1 MAQRDLEEGVTG
13 IEDQEEEVT
22 EAVLFEGEVTEEV
35 RLEED
40 REEADQEEPESLSSR
55 LSTQE
60 CFSCRATM
68 TQS

>member
-1 MAQRDLEEGVTG
+1 MTG
-13 IEDQEEEVT
+13 TEDQEEEVT

-40 REEADQEEPESLSSR
+40 REEADQEGAEEELEEEPESLSSR